1 LFFLQKYLFYA
12 IKKSIFLL
20 KIHILK
26 NSFSQH
32 KIFFTFL
39 AKFLLFYIAFSAT
52 YSLYLSQF
60 DAKKNELDGFTQLVA
75 SQSVKIMSFFSED
88 VKMSPHEFQPAVQVI
103 YNGKYVARVV
113 EGCNGLSVMI
123 LFAAFIF
130 AFSAQW
136 KKTTLYI
143 LIGIMLLHLLNCVR
157 IAFLC
162 FALFH
167 YKQYGVLLHGTIF
180 PLIIYGA
187 VFLLWIL
194 WVTQFS
200 GYVRTT
206 PK

>member
-1 LFFLQKYLFYA
+1 M
-12 IKKSIFLL
+12 L

-39 AKFLLFYIAFSAT
+39 AKFLLFFIAFSAL
-52 YSLYLSQF
+52 YNLYLGQF
-60 DAKKNELDGFTQLVA
+60 DEKKNELDGFTKLVA
-75 SQSVKIMSFFSED
+75 SQAVQVMRVFTDDINMQS
-88 VKMSPHEFQPAVQVI
+88 HQFQPAVQII

-113 EGCNGLSVMI
+113 EGCNALSVMI

-130 AFSAQW
+130 AFSTQW
-136 KKTTLYI
+136 KKTVLYI
-143 LIGIMLLHLLNCVR
+143 LIGLFVLHVLNCFR

-162 FALFH
+162 FALYH
-167 YKQYGVLLHGTIF
+167 YKQYGTLLHGTIF

-194 WVTQFS
+194 WVTKFS
-200 GYVRTT
+200 GYVQTRT
-206 PK
+206 K